1 RVEGG
6 RSPLGRFGKCE
17 ACRSATYVTKNTKKS
32 GNRSASM
39 KFRLPHI
46 YRTGFFKFSV
56 VRIHIAGAP
65 FRRLRHGQRFLGAAA
80 RVHHFVPRGIS

>member
-1 RVEGG
+1 SRVEGG

-39 KFRLPHI
+39 KFRIGHDCPFEL
-46 YRTGFFKFSV
+46 GVDFSTN
-56 VRIHIAGAP
+56 
-65 FRRLRHGQRFLGAAA
+65 FLKSE
-80 RVHHFVPRGIS
+80 ISNLEFPES